1 MQPDEQSEAQCRLVL
16 ELQLQ
21 LRPEPER
28 RSLHLQK
35 VSPANQRHPLVH
47 PQQARGA
54 NLHPR
59 LHHLQE
65 VSPANQRQRLH
76 HPPRQVSAAN
86 LYQLDVRARE
96 RLQCR
101 DRSEALRLRRL
112 NEAKAGS
119 VRRLR
124 ERPHICRHRHLT
136 GVRGVV
142 PNQAKEPEQHVQH
155 RRPSVLHRQRPSMA
169 SRQRAR
175 WARLQSPVAAP
186 AMFRPPGRRQS
197 SARNSALLRQWVQQG
212 MSLVAWTSLPYRDH
226 GIL

>member
-16 ELQLQ
+16 ELQL
-21 LRPEPER
+21 RREPER
-28 RSLHLQK
+28 QWL
-35 VSPANQRHPLVH
+35 
-47 PQQARGA
+47 
-54 NLHPR
+54 
-59 LHHLQE
+59 HLQE

-86 LYQLDVRARE
+86 LHQLDVRARE

-136 GVRGVV
+136 GVRGV

-212 MSLVAWTSLPYRDH
+212 MSLVAWTSAPRRHH